1 MLSIVGPN
9 MTPPVS
15 YVCCALC
22 VLCAVWGSGGWCGRL
37 GGAGGCERGGVGD
50 MGGHVEV
57 WRTAGPVMGRK
68 VWGHARAARDLGDD
82 VEG

>member
-1 MLSIVGPN
+1 MALVG
-9 MTPPVS
+9 
-15 YVCCALC
+15 A
-22 VLCAVWGSGGWCGRL
+22 SG
-37 GGAGGCERGGVGD
+37 GGVGD